1 MGDVRG
7 LGLMDAVEFTHNGQ
21 PDPETT
27 KAVAGAALDNGLIL
41 LTCGTYD
48 NVIRWIPP
56 LVVTQHE
63 IDQGVE
69 LFADAMR
76 KCAG

>member
-7 LGLMDAVEFTHNGQ
+7 LGLMDAVEFTKDGH

-27 KAVAGAALDNGLIL
+27 KAVQAACLERGMIL
-41 LTCGTYD
+41 LTCGTFD

-56 LVVTQHE
+56 LVVTSAQ

-69 LFADAMR
+69 IFTNALR
-76 KCAG
+76 QVVK